1 MRSFGLEAPV
11 EFFWALKFMKVLSVK
26 RLLVLVLI
34 AVLFPFANVSFAQS
48 KSNTTY
54 DMKQLIRDVA
64 ILYRQHKLADLAN
77 KKVKPS
83 TKVAAKN
90 LRKKK
95 VAAVKKHNTKR
106 KTSTK
111 KRESTLASKKKSLV
125 SGKFNNQ
132 MTVTA
137 TAYTSHVNQTDSTP
151 NIAAW
156 GDRLK
161 PGMKVIAVS
170 RDMLNK
176 YGLKHRS
183 KVRIKGLEGEY
194 LVLDKMNKRWKK
206 KIDIYMGKDLKK
218 AFKWGRRKVEL
229 QWN

>member
-1 MRSFGLEAPV
+1 MNF
-11 EFFWALKFMKVLSVK
+11 LSVK
-26 RLLVLVLI
+26 RSLVLVLI
-34 AVLFPFANVSFAQS
+34 AFLLPFANVGFAQA
-48 KSNTTY
+48 KSESY
-54 DMKQLIRDVA
+54 DTKQLIRDVA
-64 ILYRQHKLADLAN
+64 ILYRKHKLSEAAFKATPTSDVA
-77 KKVKPS
+77 VKD
-83 TKVAAKN
+83 T
-90 LRKKK
+90 KKK
-95 VAAVKKHNTKR
+95 VVVAKKSVKR
-106 KTSTK
+106 KALKK
-111 KRESTLASKKKSLV
+111 KRKSTSLASAKKST
-125 SGKFNNQ
+125 SSSSKFKRQ

-183 KVRIKGLEGEY
+183 KVRIKGLKGEY
-194 LVLDKMNKRWKK
+194 LVMDKMNKRWKK